1 MLATDLTPELFDAG
15 RRAAAAAGAMM
26 TYGDFSTLVDLPR
39 FQKLDEDYG

>member
-1 MLATDLTPELFDAG
+1 MADALATLKRDGTPAG
-15 RRAAAAAGAMM
+15 AAGAMM